1 MGRSERTVGVALH
14 SRASSCRAG
23 YARRGT
29 ALDVVTAVDKLI
41 AQSQVTSDL
50 KRRLHRASDPPVWV
64 GGEFFYLT
72 QDLLAPFDHS
82 TRDGRLW
89 ATG

>member
-29 ALDVVTAVDKLI
+29 ALDVVTAVDKLV

-50 KRRLHRASDPPVWV
+50 YVDYTVRRTPRFG